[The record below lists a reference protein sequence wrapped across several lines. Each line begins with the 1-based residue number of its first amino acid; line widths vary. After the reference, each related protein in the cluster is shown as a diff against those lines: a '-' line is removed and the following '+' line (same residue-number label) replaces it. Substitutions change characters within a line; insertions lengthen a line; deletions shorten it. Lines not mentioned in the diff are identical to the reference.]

1 MARRNRDGNQ
11 QNEPLSLEEM
21 DQEQEQAEKN
31 EREAA
36 GDEHP
41 EAAYAALQAESN
53 QEGNASTQEGGTP
66 STESSTGDQAQE
78 SQGEGHTE
86 SQETPLPAQP
96 EETINRDEEQPR
108 QEIEGDTQPAAPT
121 EPKPV
126 ETTEGD
132 PRASDDDE
140 EEYYDVLIDTT
151 GDQPIDPPK
160 VEETIVREEEQVEQ
174 AQQIPTIR
182 GTMTLQDIENRID
195 MVAKTALLGIEDY
208 VRVMTE
214 TGGHIRAYME
224 NKRFVEHLGPSMQV
238 GFYNNIMNIINKT
251 DDNSFKLAMNY
262 LMCLFQEHGHSGK
275 ALAAERVMM
284 FMENM
289 RVSHVDVKCYHNLMT
304 LFTTCC
310 DPRTRRKEMRNMDMG
325 KIVEYGLSTMAQNR
339 LINYFNS

>member
-1 MARRNRDGNQ
+1 MARRNRNGN

-21 DQEQEQAEKN
+21 EQEQEQAEKN
-31 EREAA
+31 EREAV

-41 EAAYAALQAESN
+41 EAAYAALQAESQEQAN
-53 QEGNASTQEGGTP
+53 QP
-66 STESSTGDQAQE
+66 QAQE
-78 SQGEGHTE
+78 G
-86 SQETPLPAQP
+86 QETPKEST
-96 EETINRDEEQPR
+96 EENKEGNTETSQEEPR

-121 EPKPV
+121 EPQPV

-151 GDQPIDPPK
+151 GDNQPIDPPK

-174 AQQIPTIR
+174 AQLTPAIR

-195 MVAKTALLGIEDY
+195 MVAKTALYGIEDY
-208 VRVMTE
+208 VRIMTE

>member
-1 MARRNRDGNQ
+1 MARRNRNGD

-21 DQEQEQAEKN
+21 EQEQEQAEKN

-41 EAAYAALQAESN
+41 DAAYAALQAES
-53 QEGNASTQEGGTP
+53 QEGNTPAQEGGTT
-66 STESSTGDQAQE
+66 STETSGEQPQAQ
-78 SQGEGHTE
+78 EGHTE
-86 SQETPLPAQP
+86 GQETPLPAQP
-96 EETINRDEEQPR
+96 EETVRREDEEPR
-108 QEIEGDTQPAAPT
+108 QEVQPDTQPAASQ
-121 EPKPV
+121 PV

-151 GDQPIDPPK
+151 GDQTIDPPK

-174 AQQIPTIR
+174 AQLTPAIR

-195 MVAKTALLGIEDY
+195 MVAKTALYGIEDY
-208 VRVMTE
+208 VRIMTE